1 MKRVRAKR
9 YNKLVRDGIPA
20 LLARKG
26 LVVVVSRL
34 SGGKFRRALR
44 EKLIEEAGELS
55 KARGRKKVLN
65 ELADCSEVL
74 RAIAKSE
81 KVTMA
86 AVERVRRAKLK
97 KRGGF
102 QRGFFL
108 KKVQKL

>member
-9 YNKLVRDGIPA
+9 YNKLVRDNIPA

-26 LVVVVSRL
+26 LVVVASRL
-34 SGGKFRRALR
+34 SGGKLRRALR

-55 KARGRKKVLN
+55 KARGKKEVLN

-74 RAIAKSE
+74 RAVAKAE

-86 AVERVRRAKLK
+86 AVERVRSAKHK

-102 QRGFFL
+102 QGAFFL